1 MNAAPASAQPVRL
14 AAAAMHCRFEF
25 VLCGDDPRELR
36 AAGEEA
42 LGEVRRLDAMLNV
55 YSPRSELARL
65 NAAAT
70 DRGVRVSQGLF
81 DLLQCALSL
90 HARTGGGFDPTLGP
104 LVRLW
109 RNAWTSG
116 RLPSPEALR
125 EARLRTGLEG
135 LELDAG
141 RTVRF
146 RRSGMEI
153 NLNALAKG
161 WALDRAAEVLGEAG
175 VDCALLHGG
184 TSSGRALGAP
194 PQSAGW
200 RIGIADPSEPGCL
213 VETLE
218 LRDAGFGMSSQL
230 AQERMVEGHPVGHV
244 IDPASGE
251 PTRTLRAALVVAPEA
266 ATADGLSTSLLC
278 RPDVGADWLR
288 PGESGL
294 IVPSTGRA
302 NWLRRRS

>member
-1 MNAAPASAQPVRL
+1 MKAAPASAPPVRL

-25 VLCGDDPRELR
+25 VLCGADPRELR

-42 LGEVRRLDAMLNV
+42 LGEVRRLDAMLDV

-65 NAAAT
+65 NATAAG
-70 DRGVRVSQGLF
+70 RGVRVSQGLF
-81 DLLQCALSL
+81 DILQCARSL
-90 HARTGGGFDPTLGP
+90 HTRTGGGFDPTLGP

-109 RNAWTSG
+109 REAWTSG

-125 EARLRTGLEG
+125 EARSRTGLDG
-135 LELDAG
+135 LELEAG

-161 WALDRAAEVLGEAG
+161 WALDHAADMLRDAG
-175 VDCALLHGG
+175 VECALLHGG

-200 RIGIADPSEPGCL
+200 RIGVADPSDPGRL

-218 LRDAGFGMSSQL
+218 LRDAAFGMSSQL
-230 AQERMVEGHPVGHV
+230 AQERAVEGRPVGHV
-244 IDPASGE
+244 LDPDSGE
-251 PTRTLRAALVVAPEA
+251 PTRTVRAALVVAPQA
-266 ATADGLSTSLLC
+266 AEADGLSTALLC
-278 RPDVGADWLR
+278 RPEAGADWLR
-288 PGESGL
+288 PEENGL
-294 IVPSTGRA
+294 IVPWTGAATWIRC
-302 NWLRRRS
+302 RS